1 MNLINPEH
9 NIQHQPL
16 VATIGF
22 FDGVHTGH
30 QYLIEQLKTEAK
42 KRNLPSA
49 VITFPVHPRK
59 VLCSDYQPALL
70 CGYEEK
76 VKRLATTDIDYC
88 VTLDFTQEMSTL
100 SAREFIQ
107 QILKEKLNV
116 QTLLIGYDHRFGH
129 NREDGFEEYQTYGKE
144 VGIEV
149 IQAKEL
155 DTGVHVSSSRIRR
168 LLGEG
173 DIKKANQLLGYTY
186 TISGQIVEGFQVGR
200 TIGFPTAT
208 IKIWEDFKVVPA
220 FGVYA
225 VYVLIDTD
233 QYEGMLYIGKRPTLH
248 NGDNISLEVN
258 ILDFDQN
265 LYGKSLSVE
274 FIEFMRP
281 DEKFKDLETLVKH
294 IKQDKI
300 DVGNRLKKLRGS
312 QQSKSQS

>member
-1 MNLINPEH
+1 MNLIDPEH
-9 NIQHQPL
+9 NTQHQPL

-30 QYLIEQLKTEAK
+30 QFLIEQLKAEAK

-76 VKRLATTDIDYC
+76 IKRLASTDINYC
-88 VTLDFTQEMSTL
+88 VPLNFTQEMSAL

-129 NREDGFEEYQTYGKE
+129 NREDGFEEYKQYGKE

-155 DTGVHVSSSRIRR
+155 GGGHVSSSRIRR

-173 DIKKANQLLGYTY
+173 DITKANQLLGYTY

-200 TIGFPTAT
+200 TIGFPTAN

-225 VYVLIDTD
+225 VYVLIEED

-265 LYGKSLSVE
+265 LYGKTLSVE

-300 DVGNRLKKLRGS
+300 NVGNLLQKLRHTRKKDS
-312 QQSKSQS
+312 